1 MGQGAGAIHEV
12 LPCAEI
18 VRRVVAEAQEILTR
32 LGGMAAGA
40 QSR

>member
-18 VRRVVAEAQEILTR
+18 VKRMMSDAEAIIGRMSKLSS
-32 LGGMAAGA
+32 A
-40 QSR
+40 